1 MRFTPHRRYPR
12 SCTISSVGLGSNVGE
27 NVGDDVLGAFV
38 KGGSI
43 TNVPTS
49 VEVVKITTVI
59 ANINFQYR

>member
-1 MRFTPHRRYPR
+1 M
-12 SCTISSVGLGSNVGE
+12 GE

-38 KGGSI
+38 NGGSI